1 METTDSFFIISAI
14 KDVSKTLGCKC
25 IDEEETI
32 DKHRKVLVNEHA
44 NREIIISII
53 SMDAELRQSS
63 VVFNNIG
70 KYRYVNRS
78 GVQMNEWEKN
88 YRVLSILIY
97 IVRVWKFFLNSL

>member
-1 METTDSFFIISAI
+1 
-14 KDVSKTLGCKC
+14 
-25 IDEEETI
+25 
-32 DKHRKVLVNEHA
+32 
-44 NREIIISII
+44 
-53 SMDAELRQSS
+53 MDAELRQSS

-97 IVRVWKFFLNSL
+97 IVRVWKFFLNGL